1 MANIG
6 VTTAVY
12 RTETSLTKV
21 NRDVSK
27 SMERLATANQ
37 NANAGDRSSFS
48 AMGDTFNLDIYGTR
62 AGLKSASVA
71 LGYLETGM
79 RVLDSASSLLARL
92 QELAVLGANETNTTA
107 DHEAINLEAEAI
119 GDEFNRLMS
128 SSTYKGKGIFVGSA
142 NQSIVSLGGRGQ
154 ASNFGIASIDYSNLY
169 GTERTINFS
178 DGPNHGAKVNLVTLP
193 SEAVEL
199 PTLYLGTP
207 ANPIT
212 GGIKY
217 QITDVSL
224 LSTWYNNLAPNTE
237 LANVSWYLSQASD
250 IGAPANVVVGAQFT
264 GTANPWSANGDI
276 NRLKGA
282 LGVKEVKDPLT
293 SIIENVQTKINTA
306 RVQAGSQYAA
316 IESAINY
323 STDLTVQ
330 YELGK
335 NVVSDL
341 NFSSEAAHLAKSQIL
356 QDAASAMLIQANR
369 GQRGLISL
377 IS

>member
-6 VTTAVY
+6 VTTAAY
-12 RTETSLTKV
+12 RTETALTKV

-27 SMERLATANQ
+27 SMERLATSNQ
-37 NANAGDRSSFS
+37 NANAGDRSSLS
-48 AMGDTFNLDIYGTR
+48 AMGETFNLDIYGTK
-62 AGLKSASVA
+62 AGLKSASIA
-71 LGYLETGM
+71 LGYLATGM
-79 RVLDSASSLLARL
+79 KVLEAASSLLARL
-92 QELAVLGANETNTTA
+92 QELAILGANETNTIA

-119 GDEFNRLMS
+119 GDEFNRLMTS
-128 SSTYKGKGIFVGSA
+128 SNYKGKGIFVDSL

-154 ASNFGIASIDYSNLY
+154 ASNFGITSIDYSNLY
-169 GTERTINFS
+169 GTERTIDFS
-178 DGPNHGAKVNLVTLP
+178 DGPNNGTKVNLVSLP

-199 PTLYLGTP
+199 PTVYLGTD
-207 ANPIT
+207 ANPFVAGIT
-212 GGIKY
+212 YEVVDKSRLTTWINNRAP
-217 QITDVSL
+217 
-224 LSTWYNNLAPNTE
+224 LSTAGSVDLFISAYSDLNAPE
-237 LANVSWYLSQASD
+237 D
-250 IGAPANVVVGAQFT
+250 VVVGAQFT
-264 GTANPWSANGDI
+264 WRASPYALVDP
-276 NRLKGA
+276 
-282 LGVKEVKDPLT
+282 LGVKEVKDSLT
-293 SIIENVQTKINTA
+293 SIIENVQAKINTA

-356 QDAASAMLIQANR
+356 QDAASAMLIQANQ

>member
-128 SSTYKGKGIFVGSA
+128 SSTYKGKGIFVDSA

-169 GTERTINFS
+169 GTERTIDFS
-178 DGPNHGAKVNLVTLP
+178 DGPNHGAKVNLVSLP
-193 SEAVEL
+193 SEAVEQ
-199 PTLYLGTP
+199 PTVYLGTQADRFVDGQTYEISDTSRLTLRVLNAAP
-207 ANPIT
+207 LNTDANPELYIVA
-212 GGIKY
+212 GSNL
-217 QITDVSL
+217 TD
-224 LSTWYNNLAPNTE
+224 A
-237 LANVSWYLSQASD
+237 SQ
-250 IGAPANVVVGAQFT
+250 VVEGTQFT
-264 GTANPWSANGDI
+264 WNGHTYW
-276 NRLKGA
+276 L
-282 LGVKEVKDPLT
+282 V
-293 SIIENVQTKINTA
+293 
-306 RVQAGSQYAA
+306 
-316 IESAINY
+316 
-323 STDLTVQ
+323 
-330 YELGK
+330 
-335 NVVSDL
+335 
-341 NFSSEAAHLAKSQIL
+341 
-356 QDAASAMLIQANR
+356 
-369 GQRGLISL
+369 
-377 IS
+377 

>member
-27 SMERLATANQ
+27 SMERLATAEQ

-48 AMGDTFNLDIYGTR
+48 AMEDTFNLDIYGTR

-71 LGYLETGM
+71 LGYLETGI

-107 DHEAINLEAEAI
+107 DHEAINQEAEGI
-119 GDEFNRLMS
+119 GDEFNRLMTS
-128 SSTYKGKGIFVGSA
+128 AAYKGKSIFVDTV
-142 NQSIVSLGGRGQ
+142 NQSVVSLGGRGQ
-154 ASNFGIASIDYSNLY
+154 ASNFGIASIDYSNFY
-169 GTERTINFS
+169 GTERTIDFS
-178 DGPNHGAKVNLVTLP
+178 TGPNHGSKVNLVTLP
-193 SEAVEL
+193 SEVVEQ
-199 PTLYLGTP
+199 PTVYLGTLVNRFVDGQKYEITDTSRLTERVLNGAP
-207 ANPIT
+207 LVTDANPELYIVA
-212 GGIKY
+212 GSNL
-217 QITDVSL
+217 TDSSQVVEGAKF
-224 LSTWYNNLAPNTE
+224 TW
-237 LANVSWYLSQASD
+237 
-250 IGAPANVVVGAQFT
+250 
-264 GTANPWSANGDI
+264 NGHTYW
-276 NRLKGA
+276 LVEP

-293 SIIENVQTKINTA
+293 SIIENVQFKINTA

-316 IESAINY
+316 IESAVNY

-341 NFSSEAAHLAKSQIL
+341 NFSSEAAHLAKAQIL
-356 QDAASAMLIQANR
+356 QNAASAMLIQANR